1 MCLLLVFVLLYTIQQ
16 VVASKNGSHSILN
29 TQDPLLP
36 EDIIGTEVRDVTN
49 GTLFMVEEIRKEIMS
64 EREVGREAEIGLGD
78 RIVEAEKDL
87 IDHGGLN
94 NEISLSNIM
103 KIVENM
109 EETGVTRRMTGT
121 SPIPGIGRMGLRTG
135 IGSMV
140 TI

>member
-1 MCLLLVFVLLYTIQQ
+1 MCLLLVFMFLYTIQQ

-36 EDIIGTEVRDVTN
+36 GDIIGIEVRDVTN
-49 GTLFMVEEIRKEIMS
+49 GTLFMVEEIRREIMS
-64 EREVGREAEIGLGD
+64 EREVGRGAEIGLGD
-78 RIVEAEKDL
+78 TIVEAEKDL

-109 EETGVTRRMTGT
+109 EETGVTKRMMGT
-121 SPIPGIGRMGLRTG
+121 SPIPGIGKMGLRTG
-135 IGSMV
+135 TGSMV